1 MIEGE
6 GMSSAGPTS
15 RARTGPGEE
24 EEKEEESSAMRFE
37 LSGPK
42 GALRLDEAAPSP
54 GGRVVATATA
64 RSTTAPGLLG
74 SSKGS
79 DDASVAG
86 SLGGSGGNDA
96 ASAAAARLTA
106 RLAERR
112 WREVSG

>member
-1 MIEGE
+1 MQAPPRG
-6 GMSSAGPTS
+6 GGAHAPNC
-15 RARTGPGEE
+15 RRRRLGPGEE
-24 EEKEEESSAMRFE
+24 EEKEKESSAMRFE

-86 SLGGSGGNDA
+86 SLGGSGGKEK
-96 ASAAAARLTA
+96 RK
-106 RLAERR
+106 
-112 WREVSG
+112 

>member
-15 RARTGPGEE
+15 RARSPGEE
-24 EEKEEESSAMRFE
+24 EEKQEESSAMRFE

-54 GGRVVATATA
+54 GGRTVATATA